1 MDNNSDFLKKKYQK
15 KSDKQHVLDNPDT
28 YIGSIENIVNNS
40 YIYDNNSNRI
50 IQKNIEFI
58 PGLYKLFDEAIVN
71 SRDHVVR
78 MNNSNEFNDNGIKNY
93 NVTNI
98 NISIDDDIISVH
110 NDGNGIDVCIH
121 PEYKNLCNQ
130 PDMEEFPFVHNLQL
144 QTQHL
149 HLLVTLEP
157 ILL

>member
-40 YIYDNNSNRI
+40 YIYDNNSNKI

-78 MNNSNEFNDNGIKNY
+78 MNNSSEFNDNGIKNH

-98 NISIDDDIISVH
+98 NISIDNDIISVY

-121 PEYKNLCNQ
+121 PEYL
-130 PDMEEFPFVHNLQL
+130 
-144 QTQHL
+144 
-149 HLLVTLEP
+149 
-157 ILL
+157 